1 MRKWLWVIGLCL
13 LLMMPAPTPVHAA
26 STHQTVTLYL
36 HGHHGNGQSMLP
48 LIHDAMWQAQATPAL
63 VAVVNNDGQ
72 VSFRGRLPANAN
84 RPLVQV
90 IFMNNHTVDYRQ
102 LRWWLHNV
110 MQGLAQRYGVRQVNI
125 VAHSLGNTAVEWYL
139 LRYGR
144 QPELPRVVRWVS
156 IAGNFDGIP
165 RMHMQPRHNRIE
177 ANGRPDLLA
186 PQYRQALLKRRHF
199 PAVAILNVYGDL
211 QDGSH
216 ADGRILNASS
226 RALGYLVRGQ
236 AASYQEQRFVG
247 RDASHRRLR
256 FNRDVA
262 LATDAFLW

>member
-13 LLMMPAPTPVHAA
+13 LLMAHAPTPVHAA
-26 STHQTVTLYL
+26 QTHQTVTVYV
-36 HGHHGNGQSMLP
+36 HGHNGTARSMLP
-48 LIHDAMWQAQATPAL
+48 LIHDAMWQAHATPTL
-63 VAVVNNDGQ
+63 VATVNNDGQ
-72 VSFRGRLPANAN
+72 VRFTGRLPANAN

-90 IFMNNHTVDYRQ
+90 VFMNNHTVDYHQ
-102 LRWWLHNV
+102 LQWWLHNV
-110 MQGLAQRYGVRQVNI
+110 LQGLASRYGVRRVNL

-144 QPELPRVVRWVS
+144 DVGLPRVVKWVS

-165 RMHMQPRHNRIE
+165 NMHMQPRHNRIE
-177 ANGRPDLLA
+177 PDGKPHLLA
-186 PQYRQALLKRRHF
+186 PDYRQALLERRRF

-226 RALGYLVRGQ
+226 RSLGYLVRGQ

-247 RDASHRRLR
+247 PNAGHSRLR
-256 FNRDVA
+256 YNRDVA
-262 LATDAFLW
+262 LATDTFLW